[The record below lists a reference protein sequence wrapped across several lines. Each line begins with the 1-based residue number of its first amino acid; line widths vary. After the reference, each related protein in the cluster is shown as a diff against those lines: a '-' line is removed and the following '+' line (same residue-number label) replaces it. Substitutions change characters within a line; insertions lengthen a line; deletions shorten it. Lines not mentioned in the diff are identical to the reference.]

1 MGLPIDPP
9 EHFRWGKGIVD
20 QSSGIHSS
28 VRVGAYGIRSTNIP
42 K

>member
-9 EHFRWGKGIVD
+9 ERFRWMNGLVD

-28 VRVGAYGIRSTNIP
+28 VRVGAYGILPATIL
-42 K
+42 